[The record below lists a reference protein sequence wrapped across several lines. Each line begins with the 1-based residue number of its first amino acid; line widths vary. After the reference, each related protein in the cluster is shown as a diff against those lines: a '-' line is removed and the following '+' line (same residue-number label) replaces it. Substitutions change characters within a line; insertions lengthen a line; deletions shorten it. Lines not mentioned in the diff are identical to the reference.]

1 MAEKHEYTPGEKR
14 MIVSCYEYFQKMK
27 AQKVFQGTRTRE
39 LVAEC
44 LNCASSTVDR
54 VLNERKRN
62 PNTNFTVALRPT
74 TATRISIHL
83 NEETGILL
91 SERTMQR
98 VLGELDFRYVK
109 GENRHIYADSAA
121 NVAFRNEYLREK
133 VANRVGDALCLPEVY
148 LDEPFSN
155 ANHVRDRTWLSSD
168 NIRYNKSGKG
178 DRWYHC
184 KSWPYNELCINLDTN
199 YGPCIIHMD
208 GAGYHKR
215 MTNEMPTSK
224 SLRQWLENY
233 LSKIANLVYNRAAN
247 RKVLYSLAKLN
258 KPAPE
263 YAANTIAT
271 EYYHTLYY
279 TPPYHPTLQPIELIW
294 GLVKNRIASD
304 PPKSGA
310 DAVEKVLAGLTEVKP
325 AEWLAR
331 FRHVQKIEDEYLAL
345 QQDLES

>member
-1 MAEKHEYTPGEKR
+1 MYYT
-14 MIVSCYEYFQKMK
+14 
-27 AQKVFQGTRTRE
+27 
-39 LVAEC
+39 
-44 LNCASSTVDR
+44 
-54 VLNERKRN
+54 
-62 PNTNFTVALRPT
+62 
-74 TATRISIHL
+74 
-83 NEETGILL
+83 
-91 SERTMQR
+91 
-98 VLGELDFRYVK
+98 
-109 GENRHIYADSAA
+109 HIYADSAA
-121 NVAFRNEYLREK
+121 NVAFRNEYLRKK

-148 LDEPFSN
+148 LDESFCN

-178 DRWYHC
+178 DRRGRTTYGKFVEGSIKCWNASKKPSKQDSDDYHGNFNSELFE
-184 KSWPYNELCINLDTN
+184 KWFEELCINLDTN

-247 RKVLYSLAKLN
+247 RKVLCSLVKLN

-271 EYYHTLYY
+271 NYFHTLYY

-310 DAVEKVLAGLTEVKP
+310 DAVEKVLVGLTEVKP
-325 AEWLAR
+325 AEWLVR